1 MNIDHRKLHR
11 QLRKKSSD
19 RVAADLR
26 EKEKKDNYK
35 QFDKRDSYLFDK
47 GIEWFES
54 GLSLD
59 DAHDD
64 MKNNTNF
71 VNGFNKAKRLNDINN
86 MLYNDGKEFFRSGCK
101 LENASDKMKNN
112 KYFIQGYNDEKL
124 LSHSH
129 KL

>member
-86 MLYNDGKEFFRSGCK
+86 MLYNDGKEFFRASAFADGYQTSGARFQK
-101 LENASDKMKNN
+101 SYQNN
-112 KYFIQGYNDEKL
+112 RRNDRKG
-124 LSHSH
+124 
-129 KL
+129 